1 MYNDEL
7 EQRKKF
13 KYPPFQRL
21 IHFTMKHRDRDKLN
35 EGAREFVQALKAK
48 FGERVLGPD
57 FPVISRIKN
66 QYIKNAMLKVE
77 REISVKKTR
86 ELIMEVKNNFEALS
100 EFKSVKITID
110 VDPM

>member
-1 MYNDEL
+1 MCFFW
-7 EQRKKF
+7 QS
-13 KYPPFQRL
+13 
-21 IHFTMKHRDRDKLN
+21 TDRRYYECLKLC
-35 EGAREFVQALKAK
+35 ALKLK
-48 FGERVLGPD
+48 FGTRVLGPD

-86 ELIMEVKNNFEALS
+86 ELVLEVKNHFEAFS
-100 EFKSVKITID
+100 EFKSVRITID